1 MSIFPYTELINKE
14 VEIIGVSDHLAAEL
28 PTLIEFARS
37 GKLRFRSDA
46 LRFVDL
52 KAEQVNAAL
61 DAFQDSID
69 HVRTVIKVA
78 SDGCRSDVS
87 FSCLLIVQEFAKR
100 AVKYR
105 YYICDV
111 FTETRFGG
119 NQLAVLPQAVGLSTQ
134 QMQEIAREFNFS
146 ETTFVFPAR
155 AGHTRHVRI
164 FTPAREIPFAG
175 HPNVGT
181 AFVLASA
188 GEFGEIKSSLTVT
201 FEEKSGLVSVTIQE
215 AGGKVTSCEL
225 TAPQSLSFGKT
236 LPVELV
242 AAAIAIDSQEI
253 VTKTH
258 GPQVASVGLPF
269 IMVELRDRS
278 VLERARISM
287 SGFEGLAAE
296 DVTPDVYL
304 YTRGT
309 DGFDIRARMF
319 APLSGVPED
328 PATGSANC
336 ALAGLLAHYSQDPNG
351 SFSWRI
357 AQGVEMGRPST
368 LIARAEKKDAVV
380 QTTRIGG
387 AAVLVSEGTIY
398 LD

>member
-1 MSIFPYTELINKE
+1 
-14 VEIIGVSDHLAAEL
+14 
-28 PTLIEFARS
+28 
-37 GKLRFRSDA
+37 
-46 LRFVDL
+46 
-52 KAEQVNAAL
+52 VN
-61 DAFQDSID
+61 
-69 HVRTVIKVA
+69 H
-78 SDGCRSDVS
+78 
-87 FSCLLIVQEFAKR
+87 AKS
-100 AVKYR
+100 AVNYR

-119 NQLAVLPQAVGLSTQ
+119 NQLAVLPQAIGLSTQ
-134 QMQEIAREFNFS
+134 QMKQIAREFNFS
-146 ETTFVFPAR
+146 ETTFVFPAN

-188 GEFGEIKSSLTVT
+188 GELGEIKSSLTVT
-201 FEEKSGLVSVTIQE
+201 FEEEAGLVSVTILE
-215 AGGKVTSCEL
+215 SNGKIESCEL

-242 AAAIAIDSQEI
+242 AAAISVDPKEV

-269 IMVELRDRS
+269 IFVELRDRS
-278 VLERARISM
+278 VLERARINM
-287 SGFEGLAAE
+287 SGFEALTAQ
-296 DVTPDVYL
+296 DVMPDVYL
-304 YTRGT
+304 YIRAS

-336 ALAGLLAHYSQDPNG
+336 TLAGLLAHYNQDRNG

-368 LIARAEKKDAVV
+368 LIARAEKKDGVV
-380 QTTRIGG
+380 QITRIGG
-387 AAVLVSEGTIY
+387 ATILVSEGTIY

>member
-1 MSIFPYTELINKE
+1 M
-14 VEIIGVSDHLAAEL
+14 
-28 PTLIEFARS
+28 
-37 GKLRFRSDA
+37 
-46 LRFVDL
+46 
-52 KAEQVNAAL
+52 
-61 DAFQDSID
+61 
-69 HVRTVIKVA
+69 
-78 SDGCRSDVS
+78 
-87 FSCLLIVQEFAKR
+87 
-100 AVKYR
+100 KYR
-105 YYICDV
+105 YYTCDV

-134 QMQEIAREFNFS
+134 RMQEIAREFNFS

-164 FTPAREIPFAG
+164 FTPVREIPFAG

-201 FEEKSGLVSVTIQE
+201 FEEEGGLVSVAIHE
-215 AGGKVTSCEL
+215 AGGKVASCEL
-225 TAPQSLSFGKT
+225 TAPQALSFGKT

-242 AAAIAIDSQEI
+242 AAAISIDSKDI

-278 VLERARISM
+278 VLERVRISM
-287 SGFEGLAAE
+287 SGFEALAAQ
-296 DVTPDVYL
+296 DVMPDVYL

-336 ALAGLLAHYSQDPNG
+336 ALAGLLAHYSQDSNG

-368 LIARAEKKDAVV
+368 LIARAEKKDGVV

-387 AAVLVSEGTIY
+387 ATVLVSEGMIY

>member
-1 MSIFPYTELINKE
+1 
-14 VEIIGVSDHLAAEL
+14 
-28 PTLIEFARS
+28 
-37 GKLRFRSDA
+37 
-46 LRFVDL
+46 
-52 KAEQVNAAL
+52 
-61 DAFQDSID
+61 
-69 HVRTVIKVA
+69 
-78 SDGCRSDVS
+78 
-87 FSCLLIVQEFAKR
+87 
-100 AVKYR
+100 VKYR
-105 YYICDV
+105 YYTCDV

-119 NQLAVLPQAVGLSTQ
+119 NPLAVLPEAVGLSTQ

-155 AGHTRHVRI
+155 AGNTRQVRI

-201 FEEKSGLVSVTIQE
+201 FEEKAGLVSITIHE
-215 AGGKVTSCEL
+215 SGGKVASCEL
-225 TAPQSLSFGKT
+225 TAPQSLSFGKS

-242 AAAIAIDSQEI
+242 AAAISIDSKDI

-258 GPQVASVGLPF
+258 SPQVASVGLPF
-269 IMVELRDRS
+269 IIVELQDRS
-278 VLERARISM
+278 VLERARINM
-287 SGFEGLAAE
+287 SGFEALAAQ
-296 DVTPDVYL
+296 DVMPDVYL
-304 YTRGT
+304 YIRSS
-309 DGFDIRARMF
+309 DDFDIRARMF
-319 APLSGVPED
+319 APSSGVPED

-336 ALAGLLAHYSQDPNG
+336 ALAGLLAHYIQKPNG

-368 LIARAEKKDAVV
+368 LTARAEKRDGVV

-387 AAVLVSEGTIY
+387 ASVLVSEGVLY

>member
-1 MSIFPYTELINKE
+1 M
-14 VEIIGVSDHLAAEL
+14 
-28 PTLIEFARS
+28 
-37 GKLRFRSDA
+37 
-46 LRFVDL
+46 
-52 KAEQVNAAL
+52 
-61 DAFQDSID
+61 
-69 HVRTVIKVA
+69 
-78 SDGCRSDVS
+78 
-87 FSCLLIVQEFAKR
+87 
-100 AVKYR
+100 KYR

-111 FTETRFGG
+111 FTDTRFGG
-119 NQLAVLPQAVGLSTQ
+119 NQLAVLPQADGLSAQ
-134 QMQEIAREFNFS
+134 QMQQIAREFNFS
-146 ETTFVFPAR
+146 ETTFVLPAK

-181 AFVLASA
+181 AFVLASI
-188 GEFGEIKSSLTVT
+188 GEFGEMKSSLTLT
-201 FEEKSGLVSVTIQE
+201 FEEEAGLVSVAIHE
-215 AGGKVTSCEL
+215 SEGKIASCEL

-236 LPVELV
+236 LPVQLV
-242 AAAIAIDSQEI
+242 AAAISVDVKDV
-253 VTKTH
+253 VTNTH
-258 GPQVASVGLPF
+258 GPQVTSVGLPF
-269 IMVELRDRS
+269 VMVELRDRS

-287 SGFEGLAAE
+287 SGFEALVAQ
-296 DVTPDVYL
+296 DIMPDVYL
-304 YTRGT
+304 YIQAS

-336 ALAGLLAHYSQDPNG
+336 ALAGLLAHYSPQPNG

-368 LIARAEKKDAVV
+368 LIARAEKVDGVV

-387 AAVLVSEGTIY
+387 ASILVSEGVIY

>member
-1 MSIFPYTELINKE
+1 
-14 VEIIGVSDHLAAEL
+14 
-28 PTLIEFARS
+28 
-37 GKLRFRSDA
+37 
-46 LRFVDL
+46 
-52 KAEQVNAAL
+52 
-61 DAFQDSID
+61 
-69 HVRTVIKVA
+69 
-78 SDGCRSDVS
+78 
-87 FSCLLIVQEFAKR
+87 
-100 AVKYR
+100 VKYR

-111 FTETRFGG
+111 FTDTRFGG
-119 NQLAVLPQAVGLSTQ
+119 NQLAVLPQADGLSKQ
-134 QMQEIAREFNFS
+134 QMQQIAREFNFS
-146 ETTFVFPAR
+146 ETTFVFPAK

-181 AFVLASA
+181 AFVLASID
-188 GEFGEIKSSLTVT
+188 EFGEIKSSLTVT
-201 FEEKSGLVSVTIQE
+201 FEEEAGLVSVAIHE
-215 AGGKVTSCEL
+215 SDGKIASCEL

-236 LPVELV
+236 LPVQLV
-242 AAAIAIDSQEI
+242 ADAISINPKEI

-258 GPQVASVGLPF
+258 GPQVTSVGLPF
-269 IMVELRDRS
+269 VMVELTDRS

-287 SGFEGLAAE
+287 SGFEALIAQ
-296 DVTPDVYL
+296 DVMPDVYF
-304 YTRGT
+304 YTRVS

-336 ALAGLLAHYSQDPNG
+336 ALAGLLAHYSEQSNG

-357 AQGVEMGRPST
+357 AQGVEIGRPST
-368 LIARAEKKDAVV
+368 LIARAEKSDGVV

-387 AAVLVSEGTIY
+387 ATVLVSEGIIY

>member
-1 MSIFPYTELINKE
+1 
-14 VEIIGVSDHLAAEL
+14 
-28 PTLIEFARS
+28 
-37 GKLRFRSDA
+37 
-46 LRFVDL
+46 
-52 KAEQVNAAL
+52 
-61 DAFQDSID
+61 
-69 HVRTVIKVA
+69 
-78 SDGCRSDVS
+78 
-87 FSCLLIVQEFAKR
+87 
-100 AVKYR
+100 VKYR

-119 NQLAVLPQAVGLSTQ
+119 NQLAVLPEAVGLSTQ

-175 HPNVGT
+175 HPNIGT

-201 FEEKSGLVSVTIQE
+201 FEEESGLVSVTIQE
-215 AGGKVTSCEL
+215 AGGKVASCEL
-225 TAPQSLSFGKT
+225 TAPQALSFGKT
-236 LPVELV
+236 LPVELM
-242 AAAIAIDSQEI
+242 AAAISIDSKEI

-269 IMVELRDRS
+269 IMVELGDRS

-287 SGFEGLAAE
+287 SGFEALAAE
-296 DVTPDVYL
+296 DVMPDVYL

-336 ALAGLLAHYSQDPNG
+336 ALAGLLAHYSQDSNG

-368 LIARAEKKDAVV
+368 LIARAEKKDGVV

-387 AAVLVSEGTIY
+387 ATVLVSEGMIY

>member
-1 MSIFPYTELINKE
+1 
-14 VEIIGVSDHLAAEL
+14 
-28 PTLIEFARS
+28 
-37 GKLRFRSDA
+37 
-46 LRFVDL
+46 
-52 KAEQVNAAL
+52 
-61 DAFQDSID
+61 
-69 HVRTVIKVA
+69 
-78 SDGCRSDVS
+78 
-87 FSCLLIVQEFAKR
+87 
-100 AVKYR
+100 VKYR
-105 YYICDV
+105 YYTCDV

-146 ETTFVFPAR
+146 ETTFVFPAK
-155 AGHTRHVRI
+155 AGNTRQVRI

-175 HPNVGT
+175 HPNIGT

-188 GEFGEIKSSLTVT
+188 GELGEIKSSLTVT
-201 FEEKSGLVSVTIQE
+201 FEEESGLVPVTILE
-215 AGGKVTSCEL
+215 SDGKIASCEL
-225 TAPQSLSFGKT
+225 TAPQSFSFGKI

-242 AAAIAIDSQEI
+242 ATAISIDPKEV

-258 GPQVASVGLPF
+258 GPQVVSVGLPF
-269 IMVELRDRS
+269 IFVELRDRS
-278 VLERARISM
+278 VLERARINM
-287 SGFEGLAAE
+287 SGFEALAAQ
-296 DVTPDVYL
+296 DVMPDVFL
-304 YTRGT
+304 YTRST
-309 DGFDIRARMF
+309 DGFDICARMF

-336 ALAGLLAHYSQDPNG
+336 ALAGLLAHYSQHPNG

-368 LIARAEKKDAVV
+368 LIARAEKRDGVV

-387 AAVLVSEGTIY
+387 ASILVSEGVIY